1 MAVRVSR
8 MGDEVSGQN
17 FVDDDQKSSQI
28 NWAPCSVRLHTI
40 SIPFSH
46 RMRDMKALSRRYLSF
61 KMFYEL

>member
-8 MGDEVSGQN
+8 TGDEVSGQN
-17 FVDDDQKSSQI
+17 FVDDQKSSQI

-46 RMRDMKALSRRYLSF
+46 RMRDIKALSSRYLSF
-61 KMFYEL
+61 KMS